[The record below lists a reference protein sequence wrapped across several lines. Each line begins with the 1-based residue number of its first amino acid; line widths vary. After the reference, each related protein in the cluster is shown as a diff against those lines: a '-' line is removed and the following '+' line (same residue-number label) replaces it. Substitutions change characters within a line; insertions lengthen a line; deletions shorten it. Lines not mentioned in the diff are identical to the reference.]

1 MSLIKYMLEC
11 EQGKVTILERAIA
24 GLEQAAYAEK
34 VYTLADDYSPYYT
47 YAIGKLT
54 RALNLAKAKIDI
66 LQSRDQTITGIFAA
80 MDKVDDQGDEIS

>member
-1 MSLIKYMLEC
+1 MDKIKYMLEC

-24 GLEQAAYAEK
+24 GLEMAAYAEK
-34 VYTLADDYSPYYT
+34 MYTSIEDYSPYYT

-66 LQSRDQTITGIFAA
+66 LQGQVTAPSA
-80 MDKVDDQGDEIS
+80 